1 MKVTKKLEWL
11 GLAGV
16 CAGIALTTGCKTIY
30 SEDCTF
36 GSEEA
41 QLAGKEVVAPAPA
54 PVPAGENPMPAAL
67 SPVQPGNVVYP
78 APVEKA
84 EEPYWKQ
91 TKDPYDGLIK
101 DAPKSVDSGTAKANY
116 ITYKVQNGDT
126 LGGIAVK
133 HGVSL
138 KEVKAL
144 NAGMNYDRIKVGQTV
159 YLPAKAKAGS
169 APTATKAT
177 LAQDGTYVV
186 KNGDILG
193 RIARQFGVKVS
204 ELKAAN
210 NLSSDMIKV
219 GQKLVI
225 PGKQFSNV
233 KPAKKDA
240 KPATKKPAAPAVKPV
255 AAPAVKPVAAPA
267 VKPVAAPAVEPV
279 VAPAVEPVV
288 ETTAIPAPVVSAPA
302 VSAPEIQTPAVEIE
316 KPVAAPAPAPAA
328 PIALRDYTVSEG
340 QDLISIAINHSIGID
355 MLRKMNPGVVE
366 PLVPGTV
373 IKVPV
378 TK

>member
-1 MKVTKKLEWL
+1 MKVTKKIELL
-11 GLAGV
+11 GIAGV

-30 SEDCTF
+30 SEDCSF
-36 GSEEA
+36 GGEEA
-41 QLAGKEVVAPAPA
+41 QIAGEEVVAA
-54 PVPAGENPMPAAL
+54 PVPLAEGENPMPAAL
-67 SPVQPGNVVYP
+67 SPTQPDNIIYP
-78 APVEKA
+78 DPVAKKEG
-84 EEPYWKQ
+84 PYWKQ
-91 TKDPYDGLIK
+91 TKDPYAGLIK
-101 DAPKSVDSGTAKANY
+101 EPAKGAAKAEASSGY
-116 ITYKVQNGDT
+116 ITYKVKNGDT

-138 KEVKAL
+138 KDVKAL
-144 NAGMNYDRIKVGQTV
+144 NAGMNYDRIKVGQV
-159 YLPAKAKAGS
+159 IYLPAKAKAN
-169 APTATKAT
+169 AAAATTAT
-177 LAQDGTYVV
+177 LASDGTYVV

-225 PGKQFSNV
+225 PGKKAVTPKSNAKEAAAKPAV
-233 KPAKKDA
+233 KPAAKKA
-240 KPATKKPAAPAVKPV
+240 ETKPAAPKVEIKKVAPPV
-255 AAPAVKPVAAPA
+255 IETPAAPPPVPASAPAVKKTIIETPA
-267 VKPVAAPAVEPV
+267 VPPTVVPA
-279 VAPAVEPVV
+279 PVV
-288 ETTAIPAPVVSAPA
+288 ETPAIPAP
-302 VSAPEIQTPAVEIE
+302 
-316 KPVAAPAPAPAA
+316 PAPASAA
-328 PIALRDYTVSEG
+328 PIALRDYTVTEG
-340 QDLISIAINHSIGID
+340 QDLISIAISHSIGID